1 MAAKAKASPTKKV
14 VKAKAATKTTEYSGT
29 RQLFNAQ
36 EPAKDPKRVAA
47 AKKAKATLRAKLLK
61 RAKTSKKGASKKKGT
76 GKPRG
81 PTAFF
86 VFSAEHRA
94 AVKKAHPSWKV
105 TEIASELG
113 KQWRALSADKKKQY
127 TTKAAAQK
135 PKA

>member
-1 MAAKAKASPTKKV
+1 MAAKAKASPAKKA
-14 VKAKAATKTTEYSGT
+14 VKAKAATTEYTGT

-61 RAKTSKKGASKKKGT
+61 RSKTSSKKGASKKKGT

-105 TEIASELG
+105 TEVASELG

-127 TTKAAAQK
+127 TAKAAAQK

>member
-14 VKAKAATKTTEYSGT
+14 VKAKASASKEYTGTK
-29 RQLFNAQ
+29 QLFNAQ

-61 RAKTSKKGASKKKGT
+61 RSKTSKKGASKKGKGT

-86 VFSAEHRA
+86 VFSAEKRA
-94 AVKKAHPSWKV
+94 EVKKSHPSWKV

-113 KQWRALSADKKKQY
+113 KQWRALSADKKKAY
-127 TTKAAAQK
+127 ATKAAAQK